1 MNQILVFG
9 IGVLALIGLLIL
21 AMEAG
26 RRIGVHRKSKDPNAS
41 DAGLSTIDGAVYGL
55 LALLIS
61 FTFAGAASRFDTRR
75 QLVVQ
80 ETNAIGTAYLRVKLL
95 PENLQP
101 AVEQDFRDYVDARLD
116 YYRKIGEIDRAGA
129 NAADAH
135 VHQLQDKIWNESA
148 EACKAQG
155 SPAATSL
162 VLSSLNDMI
171 DITTTRAA
179 AMEMHPP
186 EAIFLSLGILAIAGA
201 VLAGYGTASSKRR
214 SYLHIIM
221 FAGIMGMAIYT
232 ILDLEFPRVGLIRVD
247 SIDHVLMDERNT
259 M

>member
-1 MNQILVFG
+1 MNFLIFSVS
-9 IGVLALIGLLIL
+9 VVVLIGLLIV

-26 RRIGVHRKSKDPNAS
+26 RRIGAYRKSRDPNTT

-61 FTFAGAASRFDTRR
+61 FTFAGAASRYDARR

-95 PENLQP
+95 PESIQP
-101 AVEQDFRDYVDARLD
+101 TVRQDFRDYVDARLAFYD
-116 YYRKIGEIDRAGA
+116 KIGVSDRPGIE
-129 NAADAH
+129 AADAR

-148 EACKAQG
+148 EVCKAQG

-186 EAIFLSLGILAIAGA
+186 GAIFISLGILVLSGA

-214 SYLHIIM
+214 SLLHVLM
-221 FAGIMGMAIYT
+221 FAGIMGMAVYT
-232 ILDLEFPRVGLIRVD
+232 ILDLEYPRVGLIRVD
-247 SIDHVLMDERNT
+247 SIDHLLRDQRNT

>member
-1 MNQILVFG
+1 MNQLLIFG
-9 IGVLALIGLLIL
+9 VSVVVLIGLLIF
-21 AMEAG
+21 AMEVG
-26 RRIGVHRKSKDPNAS
+26 RRIGVYRKTKDPYAA

-55 LALLIS
+55 LALLLG
-61 FTFAGAASRFDTRR
+61 FTFAGAASRFDARR

-95 PENLQP
+95 PENIQP
-101 AVEQDFRDYVDARLD
+101 DVRQDFRDYVDARLT
-116 YYRKIGEIDRAGA
+116 YYRKIGDIDRPGMV
-129 NAADAH
+129 AADAL

-162 VLSSLNDMI
+162 VLSSLNEMI

-186 EAIFLSLGILAIAGA
+186 LAIFISLGILVVSGA

-214 SYLHIIM
+214 SYLHILM
-221 FAGIMGMAIYT
+221 FSAIMGMAVYT
-232 ILDLEFPRVGLIRVD
+232 ILDLEFPRIGLIRVD
-247 SIDHVLMDERNT
+247 SIDHILIDERST

>member
-1 MNQILVFG
+1 MNQLLIFG
-9 IGVLALIGLLIL
+9 ISVVVLIGLLML

-26 RRIGVHRKSKDPNAS
+26 RRLGIYRKSKDPDSS
-41 DAGLSTIDGAVYGL
+41 DVGLSTIDGAVYGL

-61 FTFAGAASRFDTRR
+61 FTFAGAASRFDARR

-95 PENLQP
+95 PESIQP
-101 AVEQDFRDYVDARLD
+101 TVRQDFRDYVDARLD
-116 YYRKIGEIDRAGA
+116 FYRKIGELDRPGMD
-129 NAADAH
+129 AADAR
-135 VHQLQDKIWNESA
+135 VHQLQDKIWNESI
-148 EACKAQG
+148 ESCKALG

-171 DITTTRAA
+171 DITTTRAV

-186 EAIFLSLGILAIAGA
+186 LAIFILLGILVISGA

-214 SYLHIIM
+214 SFLHILM

-232 ILDLEFPRVGLIRVD
+232 ILDLEFPRIGFIRID
-247 SIDHVLMDERNT
+247 SIDHVLRDQRNT